1 MTQLDMF
8 KENSSDYLYGEVE
21 KIRNSMDRR
30 CRAIFALISEMQ
42 DQLLK
47 MQENEGKIRKKESR

>member
-1 MTQLDMF
+1 MRQLDMF
-8 KENSSDYLYGEVE
+8 KENSSDYLYGEIQ
-21 KIRNSMDRR
+21 KMRNSMDRR

-47 MQENEGKIRKKESR
+47 MQEKDSNIRRNN